1 MESEM
6 LSGFVSN
13 YVQLKVNNIYSHC
26 GIFRVASWRISKD
39 YAQKYKLV
47 LCRVG
52 LSENVRKYF
61 SFKMTSFWIIMR
73 AARIILH

>member
-1 MESEM
+1 MLFGGSSNEQIRTTLMESEM

-26 GIFRVASWRISKD
+26 GIFKEASWRISKD

-47 LCRVG
+47 LCRV
-52 LSENVRKYF
+52 ERK
-61 SFKMTSFWIIMR
+61 R
-73 AARIILH
+73 AQIFFV